1 MLMSESSYT
10 LYMAFM
16 GILLAL
22 VAQLHRSLSEGS
34 IKGLRFAVAVFVVNF
49 GVGWWSL
56 QQQSTPRG
64 HHFFIHSHSVAVQVT
79 FYLTMI
85 LSPLILLYILLLE
98 PLGCILNTFTCIYNW
113 LFRSRITTTNI
124 SNSPSYETEDSDV
137 GNTLISVQTHGSTHE
152 CKRDTSGYSTDNKAD
167 VLQIA
172 VLKDESNDE
181 TDESN
186 RDTLGCFTDNKAD
199 LPQIVI
205 LKD

>member
-1 MLMSESSYT
+1 
-10 LYMAFM
+10 M

-22 VAQLHRSLSEGS
+22 VAQLHRSLPEGS
-34 IKGLRFAVAVFVVNF
+34 IKGLRFAVGVFVVNF

-56 QQQSTPRG
+56 QQSTLRG
-64 HHFFIHSHSVAVQVT
+64 HHIFIHSRSVAVQVT

-85 LSPLILLYILLLE
+85 LSPLILL
-98 PLGCILNTFTCIYNW
+98 
-113 LFRSRITTTNI
+113 SRITTVNI
-124 SNSPSYETEDSDV
+124 SSSPSYETEDSDV
-137 GNTLISVQTHGSTHE
+137 SNALFSVQTHESTHE
-152 CKRDTSGYSTDNKAD
+152 CKHDTSGYSTDNKAD

-186 RDTLGCFTDNKAD
+186 RDTLGCSTDNKAD

-205 LKD
+205 LED